1 MEILYYLLAFLLEKQ
16 KRPTIFNFETES
28 GKQLLKNILMKKLP
42 VFTLGVEEEY
52 QIIDPVSRDL
62 RSHLSKIVDGA
73 KIILNEQV
81 KAEMHQSVV
90 EVGTN
95 ICNNVNDAKNEIRF
109 LRSKIVELADKQDL
123 IVGGAGTHPFSKWQ
137 DQPITDDP
145 RYHDIVNE
153 LQDAARSNLIF
164 GMHCHVGI
172 ENREIGL
179 QLMNQATYFL
189 PHIFALSTN
198 SPFWEGRQT
207 GYKSFRTKVFDKF
220 PRTGLPEYFDSV
232 ASYDN
237 YLETLVKT
245 NCIDNP
251 KKIWWDLRLH
261 PFYNTIEF
269 RICDMSL
276 TVDETICIVAIIQA
290 IVAKLYKLNM
300 NNTSF
305 NVYRLALIKENKF
318 RAARYGIEN
327 NMIDFGLQKEV
338 ETKMLILE
346 LLDFIDDVVDELGS
360 RDDINYVHEILKHG
374 TGADKQLAI
383 FQETGSLSSVVD
395 FITGEFTKG
404 L

>member
-1 MEILYYLLAFLLEKQ
+1 MAT
-16 KRPTIFNFETES
+16 R
-28 GKQLLKNILMKKLP
+28 KLP

-52 QIIDPVSRDL
+52 QIIDPQTRDL

-95 ICNNVNDAKNEIRF
+95 ICNSVSEAKEEIKF
-109 LRSKIVELADKQDL
+109 LRRKIVELADKQGL

-145 RYHDIVNE
+145 RYHHIVNE

-172 ENREIGL
+172 ETREIGL
-179 QLMNQATYFL
+179 QLMNQACYFL

-198 SPFWEGRQT
+198 SPFWEGRET

-237 YLETLVKT
+237 YLDTLVKT

-269 RICDMSL
+269 RICDMML
-276 TVDETICIVAIIQA
+276 TVDETMCVVALIQA
-290 IVAKLYKLNM
+290 VVAKLYKLTKA
-300 NNTSF
+300 NTSF
-305 NVYRLALIKENKF
+305 NIYRIALIRENKF

-327 NMIDFGLQKEV
+327 HMIDFGLQQEV
-338 ETKMLILE
+338 PTRDLILE
-346 LLDFIDDVVDELGS
+346 LLEFIDDVVDELGS
-360 RDDINYVHEILKHG
+360 REHIEYVHRILREG
-374 TGADKQLAI
+374 TGADKQLAV
-383 FQETGSLSSVVD
+383 FRENGSQFTPVVD
-395 FITGEFTKG
+395 FITSEFVRG

>member
-1 MEILYYLLAFLLEKQ
+1 
-16 KRPTIFNFETES
+16 
-28 GKQLLKNILMKKLP
+28 MKKLP

-52 QIIDPVSRDL
+52 QIIDPVTRDL

-95 ICNNVNDAKNEIRF
+95 ICKNVNDAKNEIRY

-232 ASYDN
+232 ASYQN
-237 YLETLVKT
+237 YLDTLVKT

-261 PFYNTIEF
+261 PFYDTIEF
-269 RICDMSL
+269 RICDMCV

-290 IVAKLYKLNM
+290 IVAKLYKMNM

-305 NVYRLALIKENKF
+305 NIYRLALIKENKF
-318 RAARYGIEN
+318 RAARYGIDN
-327 NMIDFGLQKEV
+327 TLIDFGLQKEV
-338 ETKMLILE
+338 ETKLLIIE
-346 LLDFIDDVVDELGS
+346 LRDFIDDVVDELGS
-360 RDDINYVHEILKHG
+360 RDEINYVHQILNNG
-374 TGADKQLAI
+374 TGADKQLAV
-383 FQETGSLSSVVD
+383 FHETRDLSKVVD
-395 FITGEFTKG
+395 FITGEFTRG

>member
-1 MEILYYLLAFLLEKQ
+1 M
-16 KRPTIFNFETES
+16 S
-28 GKQLLKNILMKKLP
+28 KKLP

-73 KIILNEQV
+73 KTTLNEQV

-90 EVGTN
+90 EVGTV
-95 ICNNVNDAKNEIRF
+95 ICKNVQEARQEIRL
-109 LRSKIVELADKQDL
+109 LRSKIVELAAKQNL
-123 IVGGAGTHPFSKWQ
+123 VVGGAGTHPFSRWQ
-137 DQPITDDP
+137 DQAITDDP
-145 RYHDIVNE
+145 RYHHIVNE

-198 SPFWEGRQT
+198 SPFWEGRNT

-232 ASYDN
+232 QAYDN
-237 YLETLVKT
+237 FLETLVKT
-245 NCIDNP
+245 KCIDNP

-276 TVDETICIVAIIQA
+276 TMDETICITAIIQA
-290 IVAKLYKLNM
+290 IVAKLYKLNAA
-300 NNTSF
+300 NTSF

-318 RAARYGIEN
+318 RAARYGVMGK
-327 NMIDFGLQKEV
+327 MIDFGLQKEV
-338 ETKMLILE
+338 DTRELIIE
-346 LLDFIDDVVDELGS
+346 LLEFIDDVVDELGS
-360 RDDINYVHEILKHG
+360 REEINYVHNILRNG
-374 TGADKQLAI
+374 TGAAKQLKV
-383 FQETGSLSSVVD
+383 FEQTNDLTKVVD
-395 FITGEFTKG
+395 MITEKFTVG

>member
-1 MEILYYLLAFLLEKQ
+1 
-16 KRPTIFNFETES
+16 
-28 GKQLLKNILMKKLP
+28 MKKLP

-52 QIIDPVSRDL
+52 QIIDPNTRDL

-95 ICNNVNDAKNEIRF
+95 ICKSVAEAKEEITF
-109 LRSKIVELADKQDL
+109 LRRKIVELADKQDL
-123 IVGGAGTHPFSKWQ
+123 IVGGAGTHPFAKWQ
-137 DQPITDDP
+137 DQLITDDP
-145 RYHDIVNE
+145 RYHNIVNE

-261 PFYNTIEF
+261 PFYDTIEF

-276 TVDETICIVAIIQA
+276 TVDETMCIVAIIQA
-290 IVAKLYKLNM
+290 IVAKLYKLTLQ
-300 NNTSF
+300 NTSF
-305 NVYRLALIKENKF
+305 NIYRLALIKENKF
-318 RAARYGIEN
+318 RAARYGIDN
-327 NMIDFGLQKEV
+327 HMIDFGLQKEV
-338 ETKMLILE
+338 ETKSLIIE
-346 LLDFIDDVVDELGS
+346 LLEFIDDVVDELGS
-360 RDDINYVHEILKHG
+360 RDQINYVHEIMKNG
-374 TGADKQLAI
+374 TGADKQLAVYE
-383 FQETGSLSSVVD
+383 QTGDLSKVVD
-395 FITGEFTKG
+395 FITSEFTRG
-404 L
+404 I

>member
-1 MEILYYLLAFLLEKQ
+1 
-16 KRPTIFNFETES
+16 
-28 GKQLLKNILMKKLP
+28 MKKALP

-52 QIIDPVSRDL
+52 LIIDPETRDL
-62 RSHLSKIVDGA
+62 RSHMSKIVDGA
-73 KIILNEQV
+73 KIILQEQV

-95 ICNNVNDAKNEIRF
+95 ICKSVKEAREEITF
-109 LRSKIVELADKQDL
+109 LRKKIVELAANQGL
-123 IVGGAGTHPFSKWQ
+123 VVGAAGTHPFSKWQ

-145 RYHDIVNE
+145 RYHNIVNE

-172 ENREIGL
+172 ESREVGL
-179 QLMNQATYFL
+179 QLINQACYFL
-189 PHIFALSTN
+189 PHIFSLSTN
-198 SPFWEGRQT
+198 SPFWEGRNT

-232 ASYDN
+232 QSYDN
-237 YLETLVKT
+237 FLETLVKT

-300 NNTSF
+300 SNTSF

-318 RAARYGIEN
+318 RAARYGVQG

-338 ETKMLILE
+338 PTKDLILE
-346 LLDFIDDVVDELGS
+346 LLEFIDDVVDELGS
-360 RDDINYVHEILKHG
+360 RDEINYVHTILREG
-374 TGADKQLAI
+374 TGAAKQLAI
-383 FQETGSLSSVVD
+383 FEQTQDLTKVVD
-395 FITGEFTKG
+395 FITSEFTKG
-404 L
+404 I

>member
-1 MEILYYLLAFLLEKQ
+1 
-16 KRPTIFNFETES
+16 
-28 GKQLLKNILMKKLP
+28 MKKLP

-52 QIIDPVSRDL
+52 QIIDPESRDL

-90 EVGTN
+90 EVGTV
-95 ICNNVNDAKNEIRF
+95 ICKNVQEAEAELKS
-109 LRSKIVELADKQDL
+109 LRTAIVGLAEKQGL
-123 IVGGAGTHPFSKWQ
+123 IVGGAGTHPFSKRQ

-145 RYHDIVNE
+145 RYHNIINE
-153 LQDAARSNLIF
+153 MQDAARSNLIF

-189 PHIFALSTN
+189 PHIFAISTN
-198 SPFWEGRQT
+198 SPFWEGRNT

-232 ASYDN
+232 SSYDD
-237 YLETLVKT
+237 YLDTLVKT

-261 PFYNTIEF
+261 PFYDTIEF

-276 TVDETICIVAIIQA
+276 TVDETMCIVAIIQS
-290 IVAKLYKLNM
+290 IVAKLYKLSMHNM
-300 NNTSF
+300 SF
-305 NVYRLALIKENKF
+305 NIYRLALIRENKF
-318 RAARYGIEN
+318 RAARYGIDGH
-327 NMIDFGLQKEV
+327 MIDFGLHKEV
-338 ETKMLILE
+338 ETKMLIVE
-346 LLDFIDDVVDELGS
+346 LLEFIDDVVDELGS
-360 RDDINYVHEILKHG
+360 RDKINYVYEIMKNG
-374 TGADKQLAI
+374 TGADKQLKV
-383 FQETGSLSSVVD
+383 FEETNDLSKVVD
-395 FITGEFTKG
+395 FITTEFTKG

>member
-1 MEILYYLLAFLLEKQ
+1 MIIKIE
-16 KRPTIFNFETES
+16 
-28 GKQLLKNILMKKLP
+28 LP

-52 QIIDPVSRDL
+52 LIIDPVTRDL
-62 RSHLSKIVDGA
+62 RSHMSKIVDGA
-73 KIILNEQV
+73 KIILQEQV

-95 ICNNVNDAKNEIRF
+95 ICKNVKEAREEITF
-109 LRSKIVELADKQDL
+109 LRKKIVELAANQGL
-123 IVGGAGTHPFSKWQ
+123 VVGAAGTHPFSKWQ

-145 RYHDIVNE
+145 RYHMIVNE

-172 ENREIGL
+172 ESREVGL
-179 QLMNQATYFL
+179 QLINQACYFL
-189 PHIFALSTN
+189 PHIFSLSTN
-198 SPFWEGRQT
+198 SPFWEGRNT

-232 ASYDN
+232 QSYDN
-237 YLETLVKT
+237 FLETLVKT

-300 NNTSF
+300 SNTSF

-318 RAARYGIEN
+318 RAARYGVQG

-338 ETKMLILE
+338 PTKDLILE
-346 LLDFIDDVVDELGS
+346 LLEFIDDVVDELGS
-360 RDDINYVHEILKHG
+360 RDEINYVHTILREG
-374 TGADKQLAI
+374 TGAAKQLAI
-383 FQETGSLSSVVD
+383 FEQTQDLTKVVD
-395 FITGEFTKG
+395 FITNEFTKG
-404 L
+404 I

>member
-1 MEILYYLLAFLLEKQ
+1 
-16 KRPTIFNFETES
+16 
-28 GKQLLKNILMKKLP
+28 MKKLP

-52 QIIDPVSRDL
+52 QIIDPVTRDL

-73 KIILNEQV
+73 KTILNEQV

-95 ICNNVNDAKNEIRF
+95 ICKNIQEAEAEIKS
-109 LRSKIVELADKQDL
+109 LRGHIVDLADKQGL

-145 RYHDIVNE
+145 RYHNIVNE

-179 QLMNQATYFL
+179 QIMNQATYFL

-207 GYKSFRTKVFDKF
+207 GYKSYRTKVFDKF

-232 ASYDN
+232 SSYDN
-237 YLETLVKT
+237 FLETLVKT

-261 PFYNTIEF
+261 PFYDTIEF
-269 RICDMSL
+269 RICDMCL
-276 TVDETICIVAIIQA
+276 TVDETMCIVAIIQA
-290 IVAKLYKLNM
+290 IVAKLYRMNLNNM
-300 NNTSF
+300 SY
-305 NVYRLALIKENKF
+305 NVYRIALIKENKF
-318 RAARYGIEN
+318 RASRYGIEGS
-327 NMIDFGLQKEV
+327 MIDFGLQKEV
-338 ETKMLILE
+338 ETRMLILE
-346 LLDFIDDVVDELGS
+346 LLDFIDDVIDELGS
-360 RDDINYVHEILKHG
+360 REQINYVHNILRDG
-374 TGADKQLAI
+374 TGAAKQLKV
-383 FQETGSLSSVVD
+383 FEETNDLIKVVD

>member
-1 MEILYYLLAFLLEKQ
+1 MQ
-16 KRPTIFNFETES
+16 
-28 GKQLLKNILMKKLP
+28 KKLP
-42 VFTLGVEEEY
+42 IFTLGVEEEY
-52 QIIDPVSRDL
+52 QIIDPDTRDL

-73 KIILNEQV
+73 KVTLNEQV

-90 EVGTN
+90 EVGTM
-95 ICNNVNDAKNEIRF
+95 ICNNVKEAKCEIKI
-109 LRSKIVELADKQDL
+109 LRSKIVELAHKQGL
-123 IVGGAGTHPFSKWQ
+123 VVGGAGTHPFSRWQ

-145 RYHDIVNE
+145 RYHHIVNE

-198 SPFWEGRQT
+198 SPFWEGRNT

-232 ASYDN
+232 QSYDN
-237 YLETLVKT
+237 YLDTLVKT
-245 NCIDNP
+245 GCIDNP

-269 RICDMSL
+269 RITDMSL
-276 TVDETICIVAIIQA
+276 TVDEAMCIVAIIQA
-290 IVAKLYKLNM
+290 IVAKMYTLIIST
-300 NNTSF
+300 TSF
-305 NVYRLALIKENKF
+305 NIYRLALIKENKF
-318 RAARYGIEN
+318 RAARYGIDGK
-327 NMIDFGLQKEV
+327 MIDFGLKEEV
-338 ETKMLILE
+338 ETKLLLHE
-346 LLDFIDDVVDELGS
+346 LLEFVDDVVDELGS
-360 RDDINYVHEILKHG
+360 RDEINYIHTILNEG
-374 TGADKQLAI
+374 TGADKQLRV
-383 FQETGSLSSVVD
+383 FEQTHDLSKVVD
-395 FITGEFTKG
+395 MITNEFTKG

>member
-1 MEILYYLLAFLLEKQ
+1 MTNFIVIPKDITAQ
-16 KRPTIFNFETES
+16 KREIM
-28 GKQLLKNILMKKLP
+28 QRKLP

-52 QIIDPVSRDL
+52 QIIDPETRDL

-95 ICNNVNDAKNEIRF
+95 ICKNVKEAKAEIRF
-109 LRSKIVELADKQDL
+109 LRSKIVELAAKQNL
-123 IVGGAGTHPFSKWQ
+123 VVGGAGTHPFSRWQ

-145 RYHDIVNE
+145 RYHHIVNE

-198 SPFWEGRQT
+198 SPFWEGRNT

-232 ASYDN
+232 QAYDN

-245 NCIDNP
+245 KCIDNP

-261 PFYNTIEF
+261 PFYDTIEF
-269 RICDMSL
+269 RITDMSL
-276 TVDETICIVAIIQA
+276 TVDEAMCIVAIIQA
-290 IVAKLYKLNM
+290 IVAKLYKLTM
-300 NNTSF
+300 ANTSF
-305 NVYRLALIKENKF
+305 NIYRIALIKENKF
-318 RAARYGIEN
+318 RAARYGIDN
-327 NMIDFGLQKEV
+327 HMIDFGLQKEV
-338 ETKMLILE
+338 ETKSLIME

-360 RDDINYVHEILKHG
+360 RDEINYVHTILKEG
-374 TGADKQLAI
+374 TGADKQLAV
-383 FQETGSLSSVVD
+383 FNHTQDLTKVVD
-395 FITGEFTKG
+395 MITGEFTKG

>member
-1 MEILYYLLAFLLEKQ
+1 
-16 KRPTIFNFETES
+16 
-28 GKQLLKNILMKKLP
+28 MKKELP

-52 QIIDPVSRDL
+52 LIIDPQTRDL
-62 RSHLSKIVDGA
+62 RSHMSKIVDGA
-73 KIILNEQV
+73 KIILQEQV

-95 ICNNVNDAKNEIRF
+95 ICKNVKEAREEITF
-109 LRSKIVELADKQDL
+109 LRKKIVELAANQGL
-123 IVGGAGTHPFSKWQ
+123 VVGAAGTHPFSKWQ

-145 RYHDIVNE
+145 RYHMIVNE

-172 ENREIGL
+172 ESREVGL
-179 QLMNQATYFL
+179 QLINQACYFL

-198 SPFWEGRQT
+198 SPFWEGRNT

-232 ASYDN
+232 QSYDN
-237 YLETLVKT
+237 FLDTLVKT

-290 IVAKLYKLNM
+290 VVAKLYKLNTS
-300 NNTSF
+300 NISF

-318 RAARYGIEN
+318 RAARYGVQG

-338 ETKMLILE
+338 PTKELILE
-346 LLDFIDDVVDELGS
+346 LLEFIDDVVDELGS
-360 RDDINYVHEILKHG
+360 RDEINYVHTILKEG
-374 TGADKQLAI
+374 TGAAKQLAI
-383 FQETGSLSSVVD
+383 FEETQDLTKVVD
-395 FITGEFTKG
+395 FITSQFTKG
-404 L
+404 I

>member
-1 MEILYYLLAFLLEKQ
+1 M
-16 KRPTIFNFETES
+16 S
-28 GKQLLKNILMKKLP
+28 KKLP
-42 VFTLGVEEEY
+42 IFTLGVEEEY
-52 QIIDPVSRDL
+52 QIIDPVTRDL

-95 ICNNVNDAKNEIRF
+95 ICKNIHEAEAEIKS
-109 LRSKIVELADKQDL
+109 LRTVIVDLADKQGL

-145 RYHDIVNE
+145 RYHNIINE
-153 LQDAARSNLIF
+153 MQDAARSNLIF

-189 PHIFALSTN
+189 PHIFAISTN
-198 SPFWEGRQT
+198 SPFWEGRNT
-207 GYKSFRTKVFDKF
+207 GYKSYRTKVFDKF
-220 PRTGLPEYFDSV
+220 PRTGLPEYFDSLS
-232 ASYDN
+232 SYDD
-237 YLETLVKT
+237 YLDILVKT

-261 PFYNTIEF
+261 PFYDTIEF

-276 TVDETICIVAIIQA
+276 TVDETICIAAIIQA
-290 IVAKLYKLNM
+290 IVAKLYKLSMYNM
-300 NNTSF
+300 SF
-305 NVYRLALIKENKF
+305 NIYRLALIRENKF
-318 RAARYGIEN
+318 RAARYGIDG
-327 NMIDFGLQKEV
+327 NMIDFGLHKEV
-338 ETKMLILE
+338 ETKMLIVE
-346 LLDFIDDVVDELGS
+346 LLEFIDDVVDELGS
-360 RDDINYVHEILKHG
+360 REKINYVYKIMKNG
-374 TGADKQLAI
+374 TGADKQLKV
-383 FQETGSLSSVVD
+383 FEETNDLSKVVD
-395 FITGEFTKG
+395 FITSEFSKG

>member
-1 MEILYYLLAFLLEKQ
+1 M
-16 KRPTIFNFETES
+16 S
-28 GKQLLKNILMKKLP
+28 KKLP
-42 VFTLGVEEEY
+42 IFTLGVEEEY

-73 KIILNEQV
+73 KTILNEQV

-90 EVGTN
+90 EVGTV
-95 ICNNVNDAKNEIRF
+95 ICKNVQEAKDEIRL
-109 LRSKIVELADKQDL
+109 LRSKIVELAAKQNL
-123 IVGGAGTHPFSKWQ
+123 VVGGAGTHPFSRWQ

-145 RYHDIVNE
+145 RYHMIVNE

-198 SPFWEGRQT
+198 SPFWEGRNT

-232 ASYDN
+232 QSYDN
-237 YLETLVKT
+237 FLETLVKT

-276 TVDETICIVAIIQA
+276 TMDETICITAIIQA
-290 IVAKLYKLNM
+290 IVAKLYKLNAA
-300 NNTSF
+300 NTSF
-305 NVYRLALIKENKF
+305 NIYRLALIKENKF
-318 RAARYGIEN
+318 RAARYGVMG

-338 ETKMLILE
+338 PTSELILE
-346 LLDFIDDVVDELGS
+346 LLEFIDDVVDELGS
-360 RDDINYVHEILKHG
+360 REQINFVHNILREG
-374 TGADKQLAI
+374 TGAAKQLAV
-383 FQETGSLSSVVD
+383 FEKTNDLTKVVD
-395 FITGEFTKG
+395 MITDSFTKG

>member
-1 MEILYYLLAFLLEKQ
+1 MA
-16 KRPTIFNFETES
+16 
-28 GKQLLKNILMKKLP
+28 KKLP

-52 QIIDPVSRDL
+52 QIIDPVTRDL

-73 KIILNEQV
+73 KVILNEQV

-95 ICNNVNDAKNEIRF
+95 ICKNVQEAREEITF
-109 LRSKIVELADKQDL
+109 LRKKIVELADKQGL
-123 IVGGAGTHPFSKWQ
+123 LVGGAGTHPFSRWQ
-137 DQPITDDP
+137 DQAITDDP
-145 RYHDIVNE
+145 RYHNIVNE

-179 QLMNQATYFL
+179 QLMNQACYFL

-207 GYKSFRTKVFDKF
+207 GYQSFRTKVFDKF
-220 PRTGLPEYFDSV
+220 PRTGLPEYFDSLQ
-232 ASYDN
+232 SYDN
-237 YLETLVKT
+237 FLDTLVQT

-261 PFYNTIEF
+261 PFYDTIEF

-276 TVDETICIVAIIQA
+276 TVDETMCIVAIIQA
-290 IVAKLYKLNM
+290 VVAKLYKLTM
-300 NNTSF
+300 ANTSF
-305 NVYRLALIKENKF
+305 NIYRLALIKENKF
-318 RAARYGIEN
+318 RAARYGISG
-327 NMIDFGLQKEV
+327 NMIDFGLKKEV
-338 ETKMLILE
+338 PTRELILE
-346 LLDFIDDVVDELGS
+346 LLEFIDDVVDELGS
-360 RDDINYVHEILKHG
+360 RDEINYVHTIMREG
-374 TGADKQLAI
+374 TGAAKQLAV
-383 FQETGSLSSVVD
+383 FEQTGDLTKVVD

>member
-1 MEILYYLLAFLLEKQ
+1 
-16 KRPTIFNFETES
+16 
-28 GKQLLKNILMKKLP
+28 MKKLP

-52 QIIDPVSRDL
+52 QIIDPVTRDL

-95 ICNNVNDAKNEIRF
+95 ICTNVAEARAEIKL
-109 LRSKIVELADKQDL
+109 LRSKIVELAAKQDL
-123 IVGGAGTHPFSKWQ
+123 VVGGAGTHPFSRWQ

-145 RYHDIVNE
+145 RYHHIVNE

-198 SPFWEGRQT
+198 SPFWEGRNT

-232 ASYDN
+232 QSYDN
-237 YLETLVKT
+237 FLETLVKT
-245 NCIDNP
+245 NCMDNP

-276 TVDETICIVAIIQA
+276 TIDETICITAIIQA
-290 IVAKLYKLNM
+290 IVAKLYKLTM
-300 NNTSF
+300 ANTSF
-305 NVYRLALIKENKF
+305 NIYRIALIKENKF
-318 RAARYGIEN
+318 RAARYGVMG
-327 NMIDFGLQKEV
+327 NMIDFGLKKEV
-338 ETKMLILE
+338 PTRELILE

-360 RDDINYVHEILKHG
+360 RDEINYVHNILKNG
-374 TGADKQLAI
+374 TGAAKQLAV
-383 FQETGSLSSVVD
+383 FEKTKDLTKVVD
-395 FITGEFTKG
+395 MITSEFTKG